1 MYIADDKLVICCDNL
16 IGVEKEDRTISTLYL
31 KYIYPDKTIERCF
44 YNKESER
51 DAMFDFIVKRL
62 CDDRFILQET
72 EKVEPIDKE
81 KIGYLIEKALLAAYE
96 NGEASYMFRVCNGLG
111 KHGEYK
117 NATSAA
123 KECGDAVADVYEA
136 LGTERKYLQAK
147 STE

>member
-81 KIGYLIEKALLAAYE
+81 KIGKLI
-96 NGEASYMFRVCNGLG
+96 
-111 KHGEYK
+111 K
-117 NATSAA
+117 NAINATFKNGMSVSDLTTSFSTGQRGTYDEMIATSRQREAA
-123 KECGDAVADVYEA
+123 MDELYDA
-136 LGTERKYLQAK
+136 LGIERDYWVIG
-147 STE
+147 

>member
-81 KIGYLIEKALLAAYE
+81 KIGKLI
-96 NGEASYMFRVCNGLG
+96 
-111 KHGEYK
+111 K
-117 NATSAA
+117 NAINATFKNGMSVSDLTTSFSTGQRGTYDEMIATSRQRETA
-123 KECGDAVADVYEA
+123 MDELYDA
-136 LGTERKYLQAK
+136 LGIEREYWYI
-147 STE
+147 S